1 MKEITKKLLLALM
14 TFVFAFTFSACGHDD
29 DDDEPVSNDYAS
41 KITGIYTG
49 QLSSGGQVI
58 EDVYVVNI
66 YRISNKAVSVNA
78 DFFNSST
85 NFNVTYSNGIYT
97 LSSGNYNNIT
107 ISVQNKTLTINF
119 LNAYGTMTTFSGIRD

>member
-14 TFVFAFTFSACGHDD
+14 TFVFAFTFSACHDD
-29 DDDEPVSNDYAS
+29 PDPEPTYDYAS
-41 KITGIYTG
+41 KVSGVYIGK
-49 QLSSGGQVI
+49 LSSGGQVI
-58 EDVYVVNI
+58 EDVYVVSI
-66 YRISNKAVSVNA
+66 DRITNVAVSVNA

-107 ISVQNKTLTINF
+107 ITVQNKTLTINF
-119 LNAYGTMTTFSGIRD
+119 LNAYGTMTTFYGIRD